1 MYQQFSSSP
10 SLQMTF
16 FVFPGGPLSLVS
28 KIKDSKDNNSAVS
41 GHNEIPPML
50 EMRCTQLNMGMFV
63 YFQHSFP
70 GLTTTELWEGL
81 QSTIFRWG
89 PKSQVGWLQKDWT

>member
-1 MYQQFSSSP
+1 MSQDEMYQKFSSSP

-50 EMRCTQLNMGMFV
+50 TDEMHPVKHGDVCL
-63 YFQHSFP
+63 
-70 GLTTTELWEGL
+70 L
-81 QSTIFRWG
+81 
-89 PKSQVGWLQKDWT
+89 